1 MPMTHEMQPTSRN
14 WMSYLMDS
22 LVNSGTMPSWEALQ
36 YLVTNL
42 IGDAPNPH
50 LHQTKSPYESIQQFL
65 HRIYGPIVEAA
76 SRAVTLPPQAM
87 IHMFTD
93 ISLMGKSAV
102 LVVYFPGQNE
112 PHQLLLVD
120 SVPAWDLVFKNSTA
134 FDNWAEERYTWI
146 VTALQSIGNPVKH
159 STMEF
164 PDELQPI
171 LSLDFAGNT

>member
-1 MPMTHEMQPTSRN
+1 MTYAIVSGKRN

-42 IGDAPNPH
+42 LGETSNPH

-76 SRAVTLPPQAM
+76 SRTVDLPSQAM
-87 IHMFTD
+87 IHMFND

-112 PHQLLLVD
+112 PHQLLLLD
-120 SVPAWDLVFKNSTA
+120 SVVAWDLVFENSTA
-134 FDNWAEERYTWI
+134 FDRWAEERYEWI
-146 VTALQSIGNPVKH
+146 VTALQSIGHPVK
-159 STMEF
+159 S
-164 PDELQPI
+164 PI
-171 LSLDFAGNT
+171 LECSDNLQIIPV

>member
-1 MPMTHEMQPTSRN
+1 MTYPTVSGRRN

-42 IGDAPNPH
+42 LGEAPNPH
-50 LHQTKSPYESIQQFL
+50 LHQTKSPYETIQQFL
-65 HRIYGPIVEAA
+65 NRIYGPIVEAA
-76 SRAVTLPPQAM
+76 TRTVDLPAQSM

-112 PHQLLLVD
+112 PHQLLLLD
-120 SVPAWDLVFKNSTA
+120 SVPAWDLVFENSAA
-134 FDNWAEERYTWI
+134 FDSWAEERYDWI
-146 VTALQSIGNPVKH
+146 VNALQSVGHPVKS
-159 STMEF
+159 STPECS
-164 PDELQPI
+164 PDLQAI
-171 LSLDFAGNT
+171 LV

>member
-1 MPMTHEMQPTSRN
+1 MTYVTVSERRN

-42 IGDAPNPH
+42 LGETPNPH
-50 LHQTKSPYESIQQFL
+50 LHQTKSPYETIQLFL
-65 HRIYGPIVEAA
+65 NRIYGPIVEAA
-76 SRAVTLPPQAM
+76 SRTAGLPAQAM

-112 PHQLLLVD
+112 PHRLLLLD
-120 SVPAWDLVFKNSTA
+120 SVPAWDLVFENSAA
-134 FDNWAEERYTWI
+134 FDSWAEERYEWI
-146 VTALQSIGNPVKH
+146 LSALQIIGHPAKTSLH
-159 STMEF
+159 ECS
-164 PDELQPI
+164 DDLQTI
-171 LSLDFAGNT
+171 LA

>member
-1 MPMTHEMQPTSRN
+1 MPMTYATVSERRN

-42 IGDAPNPH
+42 LGQAPNPH
-50 LHQTKSPYESIQQFL
+50 LHQTKSPYETIQEFL

-76 SRAVTLPPQAM
+76 SRTVDLPPQAM

-102 LVVYFPGQNE
+102 LVVYFPGKNE
-112 PHQLLLVD
+112 PHQLLLLD
-120 SVPAWDLVFKNSTA
+120 SVPAWDLVFENSSA
-134 FDNWAEERYTWI
+134 FDSWAEERYAWI
-146 VTALQSIGNPVKH
+146 VNALQSLGHP
-159 STMEF
+159 MESSMLECSN
-164 PDELQPI
+164 DLQTI
-171 LSLDFAGNT
+171 LA

>member
-1 MPMTHEMQPTSRN
+1 MLTYSMVSEKRN

-42 IGDAPNPH
+42 LGEAPNPH
-50 LHQTKSPYESIQQFL
+50 LHLTKSPYESIQQFL

-76 SRAVTLPPQAM
+76 SRTVDLPSQAM

-93 ISLMGKSAV
+93 ISLLGKSAV

-112 PHQLLLVD
+112 PHQLLLLD
-120 SVPAWDLVFKNSTA
+120 SVPAWDLVFENSTA
-134 FDNWAEERYTWI
+134 FDNWAEERYQWI
-146 VTALQSIGNPVKH
+146 VKALQSIGH
-159 STMEF
+159 SLKSSIPESSE
-164 PDELQPI
+164 DLQTI
-171 LSLDFAGNT
+171 LV